1 MDLSSRHIDQQT
13 AVVCLY
19 LQRSSRK
26 VKFAAVGGS
35 EPSSS
40 CSNSITTETTKT
52 DDDDDVLPQ
61 SPDSSFSDD

>member
-1 MDLSSRHIDQQT
+1 MLISKQLLC
-13 AVVCLY
+13 VLY

-35 EPSSS
+35 EPSSI
-40 CSNSITTETTKT
+40 CSNSIATETTKT
-52 DDDDDVLPQ
+52 DDADDDDDDVLPQ